1 MKTVLI
7 VRHAKSATA
16 DFGQS
21 DFDRSL
27 NKRGKEE
34 SIEMAKRISKEI
46 DRIDAFISSPAKRA
60 RKTAERFITQYG
72 ITKEELILVPSLYE
86 AGVNDF
92 YEVVENLDDS
102 FKTIALFSHNPGI
115 TDFANSQN
123 CINIFNMPTGS
134 VFAFQIDTD
143 KWSHMKIAERK
154 LLFFFLPKDE
164 E

>member
-27 NKRGKEE
+27 NKRGKED

-46 DRIDAFISSPAKRA
+46 KHIDAFISSPAKRA
-60 RKTAERFITQYG
+60 RKTAEKFIGQYG
-72 ITKEELILVPSLYE
+72 LEKENLILVPSLYE
-86 AGVNDF
+86 AGLNDF
-92 YEVVENLDDS
+92 YDVVENLDDS
-102 FKTIALFSHNPGI
+102 YETIALFSHNPGI

-123 CINIFNMPTGS
+123 CLDIFNMPTGS
-134 VFAFQIDTD
+134 VFAFQTNTD
-143 KWSHMKIAERK
+143 QWSQIRIAERK
-154 LLFFFLPKDE
+154 LLFFYLPKDE